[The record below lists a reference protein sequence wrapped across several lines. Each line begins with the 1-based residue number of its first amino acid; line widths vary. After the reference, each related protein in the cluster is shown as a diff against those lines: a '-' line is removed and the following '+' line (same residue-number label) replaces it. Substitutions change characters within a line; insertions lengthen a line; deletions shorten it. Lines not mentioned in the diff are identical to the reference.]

1 MAATRRSEAGRRR
14 ASRSPARRAL
24 HPAPL
29 AECVIC
35 GPESPAGGLRV
46 RFRRRGEAIVG
57 SFTPGR
63 AHQGYRGLMSG
74 GLLAAIFDC
83 LHYRL
88 ALVRGAVLA
97 VTARIEVDYRAPVP
111 LGRPVRF
118 EARLVARRGRVF
130 DTRAV
135 ARLAGGAVAAES
147 RAIYVEIPSSR
158 LPGGGHEAPVS
169 GGSDSQNRRS
179 ASRGAVSMRQDRSR
193 IIVRR
198 RAAS

>member
-1 MAATRRSEAGRRR
+1 MAATRRSETGRRR
-14 ASRSPARRAL
+14 ASRPRARPAL

-29 AECVIC
+29 EECVIC
-35 GPESPAGGLRV
+35 GSRSRTGLRV
-46 RFRRRGEAIVG
+46 RFRRRGDAIVT

-63 AHQGYRGLMSG
+63 AQQGYRGLMSG
-74 GLLAAIFDC
+74 GILAAIFDC

-88 ALVRGAVLA
+88 ALVRGVVLA

-135 ARLAGGAVAAES
+135 ARLAGGVVAAES
-147 RAIYVEIPSSR
+147 RAIYVEIPPGR
-158 LPGGGHEAPVS
+158 LPDGGH
-169 GGSDSQNRRS
+169 
-179 ASRGAVSMRQDRSR
+179 
-193 IIVRR
+193 
-198 RAAS
+198 

>member
-1 MAATRRSEAGRRR
+1 VP
-14 ASRSPARRAL
+14 RSPARLAL

-35 GPESPAGGLRV
+35 GPESRTGLRV
-46 RFRRRGEAIVG
+46 RFRRRGDAIVG
-57 SFTPGR
+57 SFTPGP
-63 AHQGYRGLMSG
+63 AHQGLMSG
-74 GLLAAIFDC
+74 GLLAGIFDC

-88 ALVRGAVLA
+88 ALVRGVVLA

-118 EARLVARRGRVF
+118 EARRVARRGRVF

-147 RAIYVEIPSSR
+147 RAIYVEIPPSW
-158 LPGGGHEAPVS
+158 LPGGG
-169 GGSDSQNRRS
+169 G
-179 ASRGAVSMRQDRSR
+179 
-193 IIVRR
+193 
-198 RAAS
+198 

>member
-1 MAATRRSEAGRRR
+1 MAVTRRSEAGRPVRPPGR
-14 ASRSPARRAL
+14 LAL

-35 GPESPAGGLRV
+35 GPGSRTGLGV
-46 RFRRRGEAIVG
+46 RFRRRGDAIVA
-57 SFTPGR
+57 SFTPGAR
-63 AHQGYRGLMSG
+63 HQGYRGLMSG

-88 ALVRGAVLA
+88 ALVRGVVHA

-118 EARLVARRGRVF
+118 EARLIERRGRVF

-135 ARLAGGAVAAES
+135 ARLAGGTVAAES
-147 RAIYVEIPSSR
+147 RAIYVEIPADR
-158 LPGGGHEAPVS
+158 LPGG
-169 GGSDSQNRRS
+169 R
-179 ASRGAVSMRQDRSR
+179 
-193 IIVRR
+193 
-198 RAAS
+198 

>member
-1 MAATRRSEAGRRR
+1 LAATRRSEAGRRR
-14 ASRSPARRAL
+14 PARPLARLAL

-35 GPESPAGGLRV
+35 GPESRTGLRV
-46 RFRRRGEAIVG
+46 RFRRRGDAIVA
-57 SFTPGR
+57 SFTPG
-63 AHQGYRGLMSG
+63 APHQGYRGLMSG

-88 ALVRGAVLA
+88 ALVRGVVLA

-118 EARLVARRGRVF
+118 EASLIARRGRVF

-135 ARLAGGAVAAES
+135 ARLHGGALAAES
-147 RAIYVEIPSSR
+147 RAIYVEISPSR
-158 LPGGGHEAPVS
+158 LPGA
-169 GGSDSQNRRS
+169 R
-179 ASRGAVSMRQDRSR
+179 
-193 IIVRR
+193 
-198 RAAS
+198 

>member
-1 MAATRRSEAGRRR
+1 M
-14 ASRSPARRAL
+14 
-24 HPAPL
+24 
-29 AECVIC
+29 
-35 GPESPAGGLRV
+35 
-46 RFRRRGEAIVG
+46 RFRRRGDAIVG

-88 ALVRGAVLA
+88 ALVRGVVLA

-135 ARLAGGAVAAES
+135 ARLAGGIVAAES
-147 RAIYVEIPSSR
+147 RAIYVEVPPSR
-158 LPGGGHEAPVS
+158 LPGGG
-169 GGSDSQNRRS
+169 R
-179 ASRGAVSMRQDRSR
+179 
-193 IIVRR
+193 
-198 RAAS
+198 

>member
-1 MAATRRSEAGRRR
+1 MAARRRSEARLR
-14 ASRSPARRAL
+14 PARPRPRLAL

-35 GPESPAGGLRV
+35 GPESRSGLRV
-46 RFRRRGEAIVG
+46 RFRRRGRAIVA
-57 SFTPGR
+57 SFTPGSR
-63 AHQGYRGLMSG
+63 HQGYRGLMSG

-88 ALVRGAVLA
+88 ALVRGVVPA

-118 EARLVARRGRVF
+118 EARLIARRGRVF

-135 ARLAGGAVAAES
+135 ARLRGGTLAAES
-147 RAIYVEIPSSR
+147 RAIYVEIPPSR
-158 LPGGGHEAPVS
+158 LPGG
-169 GGSDSQNRRS
+169 R
-179 ASRGAVSMRQDRSR
+179 
-193 IIVRR
+193 
-198 RAAS
+198 

>member
-1 MAATRRSEAGRRR
+1 MAATRRSEARRR
-14 ASRSPARRAL
+14 RVPRSPARLAL

-35 GPESPAGGLRV
+35 GPESRTGLRV
-46 RFRRRGEAIVG
+46 RFRRRGDAIVG
-57 SFTPGR
+57 SFTPGP

-88 ALVRGAVLA
+88 ALVRGVVLA

-118 EARLVARRGRVF
+118 KACLVTRRGRVF

-147 RAIYVEIPSSR
+147 RAIYVEIPPSR
-158 LPGGGHEAPVS
+158 LPGGG
-169 GGSDSQNRRS
+169 G
-179 ASRGAVSMRQDRSR
+179 
-193 IIVRR
+193 
-198 RAAS
+198 

>member
-1 MAATRRSEAGRRR
+1 MAATRRSEARRRR
-14 ASRSPARRAL
+14 APRSPARLAL
-24 HPAPL
+24 HPVPL

-35 GPESPAGGLRV
+35 GPESRTGLRV
-46 RFRRRGEAIVG
+46 RFRRRGDAIVG
-57 SFTPGR
+57 SFTPGS

-83 LHYRL
+83 LHHRL
-88 ALVRGAVLA
+88 ALVRGVVLA

-118 EARLVARRGRVF
+118 KARLVARRGRVF

-147 RAIYVEIPSSR
+147 RAIYVEIPPSR
-158 LPGGGHEAPVS
+158 LPSGGG
-169 GGSDSQNRRS
+169 
-179 ASRGAVSMRQDRSR
+179 
-193 IIVRR
+193 
-198 RAAS
+198 

>member
-1 MAATRRSEAGRRR
+1 MAASRRSEARRR
-14 ASRSPARRAL
+14 CPARPPARLAL
-24 HPAPL
+24 HPEPL

-35 GPESPAGGLRV
+35 GPESRTGLRV
-46 RFRRRGEAIVG
+46 RFRRRGDAIVA
-57 SFTPGR
+57 SFTPG
-63 AHQGYRGLMSG
+63 ALHQGYRGLMSG

-88 ALVRGAVLA
+88 ALVRGVVLA

-135 ARLAGGAVAAES
+135 ARLHGGTLAAES
-147 RAIYVEIPSSR
+147 RAIHVEIPPSR
-158 LPGGGHEAPVS
+158 LPGGG
-169 GGSDSQNRRS
+169 
-179 ASRGAVSMRQDRSR
+179 
-193 IIVRR
+193 
-198 RAAS
+198 

>member
-1 MAATRRSEAGRRR
+1 MAATRRSEARRRR
-14 ASRSPARRAL
+14 APRSPAAL

-35 GPESPAGGLRV
+35 GPESRTGLRV
-46 RFRRRGEAIVG
+46 RFRRRGDAIVG
-57 SFTPGR
+57 SFTPGP

-88 ALVRGAVLA
+88 ALVRGVVLA

-135 ARLAGGAVAAES
+135 ARLHGGTLAAES
-147 RAIYVEIPSSR
+147 RAIHVEIPPSR
-158 LPGGGHEAPVS
+158 LPGGG
-169 GGSDSQNRRS
+169 
-179 ASRGAVSMRQDRSR
+179 
-193 IIVRR
+193 
-198 RAAS
+198 

>member
-1 MAATRRSEAGRRR
+1 MAATRRSEARRRR
-14 ASRSPARRAL
+14 APRSPAAL

-29 AECVIC
+29 AECVIY
-35 GPESPAGGLRV
+35 GPESRTGLRV
-46 RFRRRGEAIVG
+46 RFRRHGDAIVG
-57 SFTPGR
+57 SFTPGP

-88 ALVRGAVLA
+88 ALVRGVVLA

-135 ARLAGGAVAAES
+135 ARLHGGTLAAES
-147 RAIYVEIPSSR
+147 RAIYVEIPPSR
-158 LPGGGHEAPVS
+158 LPGG
-169 GGSDSQNRRS
+169 R
-179 ASRGAVSMRQDRSR
+179 
-193 IIVRR
+193 
-198 RAAS
+198 

>member
-1 MAATRRSEAGRRR
+1 MAASRRSEAGCRR
-14 ASRSPARRAL
+14 ATRSPERLGL

-35 GPESPAGGLRV
+35 GPESRAGLHV
-46 RFRRRGEAIVG
+46 RFRRRGGAIVG
-57 SFTPGR
+57 SFTPAR

-88 ALVRGAVLA
+88 ALVRGVALA

-135 ARLAGGAVAAES
+135 ARLAGGAVVAES
-147 RAIYVEIPSSR
+147 RAIYVEIPPSR
-158 LPGGGHEAPVS
+158 LPGG
-169 GGSDSQNRRS
+169 R
-179 ASRGAVSMRQDRSR
+179 
-193 IIVRR
+193 
-198 RAAS
+198 

>member
-1 MAATRRSEAGRRR
+1 MVATRRSEAGRRR
-14 ASRSPARRAL
+14 APAL

-35 GPESPAGGLRV
+35 GPDRRAGLRV
-46 RFRRRGEAIVG
+46 RFRRRGDAIVG

-88 ALVRGAVLA
+88 ALVRGVVLA

-135 ARLAGGAVAAES
+135 ARLAGGIVAAES
-147 RAIYVEIPSSR
+147 RAIYVEVPPSR
-158 LPGGGHEAPVS
+158 LPAGG
-169 GGSDSQNRRS
+169 R
-179 ASRGAVSMRQDRSR
+179 
-193 IIVRR
+193 
-198 RAAS
+198 

>member
-14 ASRSPARRAL
+14 APRSPARLAL

-35 GPESPAGGLRV
+35 GPESRTGLRV
-46 RFRRRGEAIVG
+46 RFRRRGDVIVG

-63 AHQGYRGLMSG
+63 AQQGYRGLMSG

-88 ALVRGAVLA
+88 ALVRGVVLA

-130 DTRAV
+130 DTSAV
-135 ARLAGGAVAAES
+135 ARLAGGIVAAES
-147 RAIYVEIPSSR
+147 RAIYVEIPPGR
-158 LPGGGHEAPVS
+158 LPGGA
-169 GGSDSQNRRS
+169 R
-179 ASRGAVSMRQDRSR
+179 
-193 IIVRR
+193 
-198 RAAS
+198 

>member
-1 MAATRRSEAGRRR
+1 MVATRRSEARRRR
-14 ASRSPARRAL
+14 APRSPARLVL

-29 AECVIC
+29 AGCVIC
-35 GPESPAGGLRV
+35 GPESRRGLRV
-46 RFRRRGEAIVG
+46 RFRRRGDAIVG
-57 SFTPGR
+57 SFTPGP

-74 GLLAAIFDC
+74 GLLAATFDC

-88 ALVRGAVLA
+88 ALVRGVVLA

-118 EARLVARRGRVF
+118 KARLVARRGRVF

-147 RAIYVEIPSSR
+147 RAIYVEIPRSR
-158 LPGGGHEAPVS
+158 LPGGG
-169 GGSDSQNRRS
+169 G
-179 ASRGAVSMRQDRSR
+179 
-193 IIVRR
+193 
-198 RAAS
+198 

>member
-1 MAATRRSEAGRRR
+1 MAVSRRSEARRPR
-14 ASRSPARRAL
+14 LPRRPAL

-29 AECVIC
+29 DRCVIC
-35 GPESPAGGLRV
+35 GSASRAGLRV
-46 RFRRRGEAIVG
+46 RFRRRGDAVVA

-63 AHQGYRGLMSG
+63 PHQGYRDLMSG

-88 ALVRGAVLA
+88 ALLAGVVLA

-130 DTRAV
+130 DTRAT
-135 ARLAGGAVAAES
+135 ARLADGTVAAES
-147 RAIYVEIPSSR
+147 RAIYVEIPAHR
-158 LPGGGHEAPVS
+158 LPRPAALGAGRPS
-169 GGSDSQNRRS
+169 GPRT
-179 ASRGAVSMRQDRSR
+179 
-193 IIVRR
+193 
-198 RAAS
+198 

>member
-1 MAATRRSEAGRRR
+1 MAASRRSEAGRRS
-14 ASRSPARRAL
+14 SRPPVRLTL
-24 HPAPL
+24 HPAAL

-35 GPESPAGGLRV
+35 GPEVRGGLRV
-46 RFRRRGEAIVG
+46 PFRRRGDTIVG

-63 AHQGYRGLMSG
+63 PHQGYRGLMSG

-88 ALVRGAVLA
+88 ALVQGVVLA

-118 EARLVARRGRVF
+118 EARLIERRGRVF

-135 ARLAGGAVAAES
+135 ARLAGGTVAAES
-147 RAIYVEIPSSR
+147 RAIYVEIPANR
-158 LPGGGHEAPVS
+158 LPGGS
-169 GGSDSQNRRS
+169 
-179 ASRGAVSMRQDRSR
+179 
-193 IIVRR
+193 
-198 RAAS
+198 

>member
-14 ASRSPARRAL
+14 APGPPARLAL
-24 HPAPL
+24 AAPL

-35 GPESPAGGLRV
+35 GPESRGGLRV
-46 RFRRRGEAIVG
+46 RFRRRGDAIVG

-88 ALVRGAVLA
+88 ALVRGVVLA

-118 EARLVARRGRVF
+118 EARLVERRGRVF

-135 ARLAGGAVAAES
+135 ARLAGGIVAAES
-147 RAIYVEIPSSR
+147 RAIYVEIPPSR
-158 LPGGGHEAPVS
+158 LPGGG
-169 GGSDSQNRRS
+169 R
-179 ASRGAVSMRQDRSR
+179 
-193 IIVRR
+193 
-198 RAAS
+198 

>member
-1 MAATRRSEAGRRR
+1 MAATRRSEARRRR
-14 ASRSPARRAL
+14 APRSPARPAL

-35 GPESPAGGLRV
+35 GPESRTGLRV
-46 RFRRRGEAIVG
+46 QFRRQGDAIG
-57 SFTPGR
+57 SFAPGP

-88 ALVRGAVLA
+88 ALVRGVVLA

-118 EARLVARRGRVF
+118 KARLVARRGRVF
-130 DTRAV
+130 DTRAM
-135 ARLAGGAVAAES
+135 ARLVGGAVAAES
-147 RAIYVEIPSSR
+147 RAIYVEIPPSR
-158 LPGGGHEAPVS
+158 LPGGG
-169 GGSDSQNRRS
+169 G
-179 ASRGAVSMRQDRSR
+179 
-193 IIVRR
+193 
-198 RAAS
+198 

>member
-14 ASRSPARRAL
+14 ATRSPARLAL
-24 HPAPL
+24 HPVPL

-35 GPESPAGGLRV
+35 GPESRAGLRV
-46 RFRRRGEAIVG
+46 RFRRRGDAIVG

-63 AHQGYRGLMSG
+63 AQQGYRGLMSG

-88 ALVRGAVLA
+88 ALVRGVDLA

-111 LGRPVRF
+111 LGRRVRF

-135 ARLAGGAVAAES
+135 ARLAGGVVAAES
-147 RAIYVEIPSSR
+147 RAIYVEIPPSR
-158 LPGGGHEAPVS
+158 LPGGG
-169 GGSDSQNRRS
+169 G
-179 ASRGAVSMRQDRSR
+179 
-193 IIVRR
+193 
-198 RAAS
+198 